1 MCLSLI
7 NFENTYIAQT
17 PNKHGVSI
25 HKFLAL
31 VGVFNEENIVKT
43 MYIDVFVQL
52 YCPLTNAEEAL
63 LLFVIIGLFP
73 VLGPA
78 IYLLKILCSSA
89 ALPGAQ
95 RGDGE
100 RQRAVVLQ
108 KGPSEGS

>member
-1 MCLSLI
+1 
-7 NFENTYIAQT
+7 
-17 PNKHGVSI
+17 
-25 HKFLAL
+25 
-31 VGVFNEENIVKT
+31 

-100 RQRAVVLQ
+100 RQRVKDRERCRELERER
-108 KGPSEGS
+108 SS

>member
-1 MCLSLI
+1 M
-7 NFENTYIAQT
+7 
-17 PNKHGVSI
+17 
-25 HKFLAL
+25 
-31 VGVFNEENIVKT
+31 KT
-43 MYIDVFVQL
+43 LYIDVFVRL
-52 YCPLTNAEEAL
+52 YCPLTNAVEAL

>member
-1 MCLSLI
+1 
-7 NFENTYIAQT
+7 
-17 PNKHGVSI
+17 
-25 HKFLAL
+25 
-31 VGVFNEENIVKT
+31 

-52 YCPLTNAEEAL
+52 YWLLTNAEEAL

-89 ALPGAQ
+89 ALPGAE

-100 RQRAVVLQ
+100 RQRA
-108 KGPSEGS
+108 GSG